1 MSQPLSPATRPTGQ
15 LLVLLFLAA
24 AKPSR
29 CSGFGPAQPCAVSTP
44 WRFSLLIPGQGQ
56 RYIRRA
62 RRYCPFRKST
72 DSDGRNSRGGSL
84 TNQNFAIQRL
94 DKERPAVS
102 LFSCGFG
109 KSGDRYVPTK
119 TVPPDFVLAN
129 LSLVREARAYPAP
142 KPPTAM
148 IGSGAEASPRWVGAF
163 EVRGFACRE
172 SGQRPVGALRASCLG
187 PARSMVAEPRSPFF
201 AQIRWRCPSHA
212 RSGPGPAQVAQ
223 LRKAFLVFWGFRG
236 RVASRSRR
244 CAIE

>member
-187 PARSMVAEPRSPFF
+187 PARSRWLLSHVPRFSLKFGGAARPTL
-201 AQIRWRCPSHA
+201 ALVLVRHRWLSSA
-212 RSGPGPAQVAQ
+212 RHSWSSGASEAAS
-223 LRKAFLVFWGFRG
+223 LLVRAAA
-236 RVASRSRR
+236 R
-244 CAIE
+244 

>member
-1 MSQPLSPATRPTGQ
+1 LSQPLSPASRPTGQ

-29 CSGFGPAQPCAVSTP
+29 CSGFGPAQPCAVSTS

-56 RYIRRA
+56 RYIRRT
-62 RRYCPFRKST
+62 RRFCPFRKST

-94 DKERPAVS
+94 DKERPVVS

-129 LSLVREARAYPAP
+129 FSVLREARTYPAP

-148 IGSGAEASPRWVGAF
+148 IGCGAEASPRWVGEF

-172 SGQRPVGALRASCLG
+172 SGQRPAGALRASCLV
-187 PARSMVAEPRSPFF
+187 PARSRWLLSHVPLFF

-223 LRKAFLVFWGFRG
+223 LRMAFLVF
-236 RVASRSRR
+236 
-244 CAIE
+244 